1 HRFQTIFVGKEIRD
15 ESAESRLQLWA
26 HCWQVMLDNPLVGVG
41 PDHWRLIAPQY
52 GWSTHKAAHSL
63 WLGIGAEMGFVGLS
77 LLLAFYGLCVW
88 GAWQML
94 RSDHD
99 VNSWFA
105 GSGRMVIA
113 SLSGF
118 AASACFVSLEG
129 LELPYFIVLLG

>member
-1 HRFQTIFVGKEIRD
+1 
-15 ESAESRLQLWA
+15 
-26 HCWQVMLDNPLVGVG
+26 VG

-129 LELPYFIVLLG
+129 LELPYFIVLLGAGAMKLHEQAMLEREFAADFLLPTNTFTTCL